1 MINPATRPS
10 NELNDF
16 TCLLVTPY
24 KKWCSYCKGGTDENV
39 QHCPICNGT
48 GEIEAEYGV
57 RLRNGT
63 IVRPVFKAAEDETC
77 EDAFF
82 AENYKYCWNLDG
94 TSVTR
99 SDYDM
104 MEIVFAT

>member
-10 NELNDF
+10 NEFNDF
-16 TCLLVTPY
+16 TRQFVMMTEG
-24 KKWCSYCKGGTDENV
+24 WTNR
-39 QHCPICNGT
+39 T
-48 GEIEAEYGV
+48 GEYYV

-63 IVRPVFKAAEDETC
+63 LVRPEFKAAEDETC
-77 EDAFF
+77 VDAFY
-82 AENYKYCWNLDG
+82 AEGYRYCWDLDG

-104 MEIVFAT
+104 MEIVLND

>member
-10 NELNDF
+10 NELNEF
-16 TCLLVTPY
+16 TQCVKQMKFESSDY
-24 KKWCSYCKGGTDENV
+24 W
-39 QHCPICNGT
+39 
-48 GEIEAEYGV
+48 V

-63 IVRPVFKAAEDETC
+63 LVRPVFKEAEDEYC

-82 AENYKYCWNLDG
+82 GEGYKYCWNLDG

-99 SDYDM
+99 RDYDM
-104 MEIVFAT
+104 MEIVRSDR

>member
-16 TCLLVTPY
+16 TQELLDTYRP
-24 KKWCSYCKGGTDENV
+24 T
-39 QHCPICNGT
+39 
-48 GEIEAEYGV
+48 V

-63 IVRPVFKAAEDETC
+63 LVQPEYKPAEDEYC
-77 EDAFF
+77 EDAFY
-82 AENYKYCWNLDG
+82 AEDYRYCWNLDG

-104 MEIVFAT
+104 MEIVTND

>member
-10 NELNDF
+10 DELNEF
-16 TCLLVTPY
+16 TLT
-24 KKWCSYCKGGTDENV
+24 V
-39 QHCPICNGT
+39 QMFFRPTN
-48 GEIEAEYGV
+48 EYGRKHYAV

-63 IVRPVFKAAEDETC
+63 LVRPVYKAAEDEYC

-99 SDYDM
+99 RDYDM
-104 MEIVFAT
+104 MEIVRND

>member
-1 MINPATRPS
+1 MINPATQPRDQL
-10 NELNDF
+10 NEF
-16 TCLLVTPY
+16 TRLVHNLL
-24 KKWCSYCKGGTDENV
+24 TDNF
-39 QHCPICNGT
+39 
-48 GEIEAEYGV
+48 YGQETYAV

-63 IVRPVFKAAEDETC
+63 LVRPVFKAAEDEFC

-82 AENYKYCWNLDG
+82 TENYKYCWNLDG

-104 MEIVFAT
+104 MEIVRND

>member
-1 MINPATRPS
+1 MTNPATRPS

-16 TCLLVTPY
+16 TRWFSMMSEGWPNC
-24 KKWCSYCKGGTDENV
+24 
-39 QHCPICNGT
+39 T
-48 GEIEAEYGV
+48 GDYWV

-63 IVRPVFKAAEDETC
+63 LVRPVFKAAEDEYC
-77 EDAFF
+77 EDAFY
-82 AENYKYCWNLDG
+82 AEGYRYCWNLDG

-104 MEIVFAT
+104 MEIVRLG

>member
-1 MINPATRPS
+1 MNNPATQPN

-16 TCLLVTPY
+16 TRLVRSLGHPRF
-24 KKWCSYCKGGTDENV
+24 GGWEKSGYWV
-39 QHCPICNGT
+39 K
-48 GEIEAEYGV
+48 
-57 RLRNGT
+57 LRNGT
-63 IVRPVFKAAEDETC
+63 LVRPEYKLAEDETC

-99 SDYDM
+99 PDYDM
-104 MEIVFAT
+104 MEIIAHHD

>member
-1 MINPATRPS
+1 MEFKMYNPATQS
-10 NELNDF
+10 YNKLNEF
-16 TCLLVTPY
+16 TQSVREFSLISEGAD
-24 KKWCSYCKGGTDENV
+24 WDW
-39 QHCPICNGT
+39 NG
-48 GEIEAEYGV
+48 YWV

-63 IVRPVFKAAEDETC
+63 LVRPVFKAAQDATE

-82 AENYKYCWNLDG
+82 AENYRYCWNLDG

-104 MEIVFAT
+104 MEFVCND

>member
-1 MINPATRPS
+1 MTSINPATRPR
-10 NELNDF
+10 NELNEF
-16 TCLLVTPY
+16 TDIVKTLGYYWSDSECVSSERN
-24 KKWCSYCKGGTDENV
+24 W
-39 QHCPICNGT
+39 
-48 GEIEAEYGV
+48 V

-63 IVRPVFKAAEDETC
+63 LVRPVFKEAEDETC

-99 SDYDM
+99 QDYDM
-104 MEIVFAT
+104 MEIIKR

>member
-10 NELNDF
+10 NELNEF
-16 TCLLVTPY
+16 T
-24 KKWCSYCKGGTDENV
+24 WNV
-39 QHCPICNGT
+39 KNFFRVDN
-48 GEIEAEYGV
+48 EYGRSHYLV

-63 IVRPVFKAAEDETC
+63 LIRPEFKEAEDEYC

-82 AENYKYCWNLDG
+82 GEGYKYCWNLDG

-104 MEIVFAT
+104 MEIVRND